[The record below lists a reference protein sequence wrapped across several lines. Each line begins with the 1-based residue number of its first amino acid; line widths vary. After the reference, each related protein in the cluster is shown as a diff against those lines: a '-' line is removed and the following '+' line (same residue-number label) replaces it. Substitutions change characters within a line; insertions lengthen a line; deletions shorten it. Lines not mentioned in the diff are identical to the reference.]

1 MAVRIENLPDVR
13 TRPLRRARDAGE
25 WAILRAA
32 LEWSLVDPIVIED
45 RDDLRSRP
53 RWRDRVE
60 PFHHQV
66 DNLLTF
72 CRRLPV
78 TLLADDVGL
87 GKTISAGLVASELV
101 ARRRVRRVLVVA
113 PRLLGPQWK
122 EELEARFGI
131 PAVVATG
138 RALVDAVP
146 GDGNEVGAV
155 VTTYHSARDHLARI
169 PADRFEMLVLDEAH
183 KLRNLHGVPE
193 PPRLA
198 TRLREVLAERRF
210 RFVLML
216 TATPIHNR
224 LWDIYSL
231 VELLAVA
238 RGHRNP
244 FGDEAA
250 FAREFIAD
258 HRAQARQL
266 REDAKQRFR
275 SIVYGYMS
283 RVRRADARLHF
294 PDRHVVRRGVPP
306 TPGELALI
314 GLVAGPVQELNA
326 LAQSSILQ
334 ALASSPEACAA
345 QLDRMARNGTFPAD
359 VAAAFRARAQAIGTT
374 AKLAGLL
381 AIVEELRREKPADWR
396 LVVFTQRRETQASI
410 VARLRAQGIAVG
422 VVNGDTAGRNEETL
436 AAFRASPPRVNAIV
450 STEAGSEGVN
460 LQVANVLVNY
470 DLPWNPMVVEQRIGR
485 VQRLGS
491 PHASVV
497 VHGITLAGTFE
508 EHIVGRLM
516 QKLQMASQ
524 AIGDIDSLLEASGLG
539 GGEDGGAEGFE
550 EEIRRL
556 VLASLAG
563 RDVAAATRAAEESIE
578 RARQALATEEAAIDG
593 MLGAMDATAAQGP
606 RGPSLPPPAR
616 SMPARDFALA
626 ALRLLGARIEE
637 LSSGDVACAFEGRS
651 EVLRLGDAPA
661 GDARVVACT
670 PGTPA
675 FERIV
680 ARVAASGLLEVAD
693 DDAGTDPRARLEEIC
708 TAWLRGFG
716 GSLRALRVAGVA
728 RAFDGEVL
736 VQARA
741 TVAHDAYECVV
752 PVACAAATHVAQGGP
767 DWLDALPP
775 VVADPGAIGV
785 SLAAV
790 ARDVARDQGIAE
802 FRRFYDERRA
812 RELPGAGGD
821 ARLARKLEEDFTPRL
836 DASVAA
842 IRGRVHRVVEARL
855 SYVLADGQDCAS
867 TIRVAPSSPATL
879 QAPALASCARSGTRV
894 PADALAT
901 CAVSGLRVMPGL
913 LVASE
918 ESGQRALPEHAGRC
932 SVTSRRALSTEL
944 EACAAS
950 GRLALRRLLVPS
962 SVSGRRCLAEEAIAS
977 RAGRHCLPAEATR
990 CAWSGRMLH
999 PDDARACA
1007 LTGLAIDAGLSA
1019 RDAAPALAPLL
1030 DLLEG
1035 RGEGAERREEWPAI
1049 ERRAAAVAGGRCVV
1063 KAALASPDGSV
1074 VAAFVE
1080 QKTLLGLRTRR
1091 LGLVWSPERAAILG
1105 QVAIGR
1111 QAPEGWRASA

>member
-1 MAVRIENLPDVR
+1 MAVRIEDLPDVR

-25 WAILRAA
+25 CAVHRAA
-32 LEWSLVDPIVIED
+32 LEWGLVDPIAFED

-101 ARRRVRRVLVVA
+101 ARRRVKRVLVVA

-122 EELEARFGI
+122 EELETRFGI
-131 PAVVATG
+131 PTIVAGG
-138 RALVDAVP
+138 RALLDAMP
-146 GDGNEVGAV
+146 EGEAGAV
-155 VTTYHSARDHLARI
+155 VTTYHSARDHIHRI
-169 PADRFEMLVLDEAH
+169 PSDRFEMLVLDEAH

-193 PPRLA
+193 PPRVA

-250 FAREFIAD
+250 FAREFVAD

-266 REDAKQRFR
+266 REHAKERFR
-275 SIVYGYMS
+275 SIVHGYMS

-294 PDRHVVRRGVPP
+294 PGRHVVRRGVPP

-314 GLVAGPVQELNA
+314 ELLAGPVQELNA
-326 LAQSSILQ
+326 LAQSSVLQ

-345 QLDRMARNGTFPAD
+345 QLDRMSRNGTFPAD
-359 VAAAFRARAQAIGTT
+359 VAAAFRARARRIGTT

-410 VARLRAQGIAVG
+410 VERLRAQGVAVG
-422 VVNGDTAGRNEETL
+422 VVNGDTTARNEETL
-436 AAFRASPPRVNAIV
+436 AAFRASPPRLNALV

-508 EHIVGRLM
+508 DHIVGRLM

-539 GGEDGGAEGFE
+539 GGEDGGGEGFE
-550 EEIRRL
+550 DEIRRL

-563 RDVAAATRAAEESIE
+563 KDVAAATRAAEESIE
-578 RARQALATEEAAIDG
+578 RARQTLATEEAAIDG
-593 MLGAMDATAAQGP
+593 MLGAMDAAAIQGP

-626 ALRLLGARIEE
+626 ALRLLGARLEE
-637 LSSGDVACAFEGRS
+637 LPSGDVACAFEGRS

-661 GDARVVACT
+661 GDPRVVACA

-680 ARVAASGLLEVAD
+680 ARIAASGLHDIAD
-693 DDAGTDPRARLEEIC
+693 ADAGADPRAQVEAAC
-708 TAWLRGFG
+708 AAWVAGFG
-716 GSLRALRVAGVA
+716 GSLRSVRVAGVL

-752 PVACAAATHVAQGGP
+752 PVACAAAGHVARGGP

-775 VVADPGAIGV
+775 VIDDPGTIGV
-785 SLAAV
+785 SHAAV
-790 ARDVARDQGIAE
+790 ARGVARDPSIAE

-812 RELPGAGGD
+812 RELPGAGD
-821 ARLARKLEEDFTPRL
+821 DRRLARKLEDDFTPRL
-836 DASVAA
+836 QGTIDS
-842 IRGRVHRVVEARL
+842 IRGRMHRVVEARVT
-855 SYVLADGQDCAS
+855 YALADGQECAS
-867 TIRVAPSSPATL
+867 TLRVVPSMPGRLEAPPL
-879 QAPALASCARSGTRV
+879 APCARSGSMV
-894 PADALAT
+894 PRDALAA
-901 CAVSGLRVMPGL
+901 CAVSGLLVLPGF

-918 ESGQRALPEHAGRC
+918 DTGQRALPEHMGRC
-932 SVTSRRALSTEL
+932 SVTSLRVLSTEL
-944 EACAAS
+944 EASAAS
-950 GRLALRRLLVPS
+950 GRLALRRHLVPS
-962 SVSGRRCLAEEAIAS
+962 SVSGRRCLAQEAIAA
-977 RAGRHCLPAEATR
+977 RDGRHCLEAEATR
-990 CAWSGRMLH
+990 CAWSGRALH
-999 PDDARACA
+999 PGDARNCA
-1007 LTGLAIDAGLSA
+1007 LTGLAIDEAFATRGE
-1019 RDAAPALAPLL
+1019 APMLAPLL
-1030 DLLEG
+1030 DLLEA
-1035 RGEGAERREEWPAI
+1035 RREGADRRHDWPGI
-1049 ERRAAAVAGGRCVV
+1049 EKRAAAAMGGRCVV

-1074 VAAFVE
+1074 LAAFVE
-1080 QKTLLGLRTRR
+1080 QRTLLGLRTRR
-1091 LGLVWSPERAAILG
+1091 LGLLWSPAQAAILG
-1105 QVAIGR
+1105 EVAIGR
-1111 QAPEGWRASA
+1111 NASGGWRASA